1 MQPKIDANA
10 VILAGGKSSR
20 MGMKEDK
27 ALLKVSGLHL
37 IEKIARELR
46 PYFHEIIIST
56 NAETIHNY
64 AFLPYRTA
72 VDRQLNQGPLMGILS
87 GLRVSGS
94 AVNFVIA
101 CDIPEIDLPF
111 IREMADFTRDYDIVV
126 PVTGNE
132 KYEPLFAFYNRC
144 IIPKIEELLNR
155 GVRKIIE
162 LFALCRVKYIPMDGK
177 NWYYN
182 LNTLTDYKRYLN
194 KIEGK
199 KDGEEIPAHAPGTAS
214 P

>member
-1 MQPKIDANA
+1 MTNTMEIISANA

-37 IEKIARELR
+37 IEKIARELG

-56 NAETIHNY
+56 NAETVHNY

-72 VDRQLNQGPLMGILS
+72 VDPQLNQGPLMGILS
-87 GLRVSGS
+87 GLRVSDHD
-94 AVNFVIA
+94 VNFVIA

-111 IREMADFTRDYDIVV
+111 IREMADFTGDYDIVV

-132 KYEPLFAFYNRC
+132 KYEPLFAFYHRRV
-144 IIPKIEELLNR
+144 IPKIEELLNR

-162 LFALCRVKYIPMDGK
+162 LFSLCRVKYIPMDGN

-182 LNTLTDYKRYLN
+182 LNTISDYNRYLRKVVEKTN
-194 KIEGK
+194 R
-199 KDGEEIPAHAPGTAS
+199 EEPPNRE
-214 P
+214 